1 MVRILALDL
10 AASVPGA
17 PAQADNATF
26 GKFHDTL
33 RAAAKIPARCADHG
47 GQVYVTRDGC
57 SCARA
62 GPGLHATRHIIRNG
76 NACGLTHPHKR
87 CPTMPGDHERLCPSP
102 PAPPSDP
109 TRHPS
114 HGRGARAFAGDAP
127 CARYRR
133 APRANGRP
141 LAQVSTAAAPL
152 HHRHEN
158 PIPAPRPGLQCAP
171 RRATLTAKRSKAR

>member
-10 AASVPGA
+10 AASIPAA
-17 PAQADNATF
+17 PAGADNATF
-26 GKFHDTL
+26 GKFHDKL
-33 RAAAKIPARCADHG
+33 RATAKTPARCADHG
-47 GQVYVTRDGC
+47 GRVYVPPGRLLL
-57 SCARA
+57 RA
-62 GPGLHATRHIIRNG
+62 QVQGYTPTRHIIRNG
-76 NACGLTHPHKR
+76 NACGLTHPQR

-127 CARYRR
+127 CARHRR

-158 PIPAPRPGLQCAP
+158 PAPAPRPGLQCAP
-171 RRATLTAKRSKAR
+171 RRATLTAMRSKAR